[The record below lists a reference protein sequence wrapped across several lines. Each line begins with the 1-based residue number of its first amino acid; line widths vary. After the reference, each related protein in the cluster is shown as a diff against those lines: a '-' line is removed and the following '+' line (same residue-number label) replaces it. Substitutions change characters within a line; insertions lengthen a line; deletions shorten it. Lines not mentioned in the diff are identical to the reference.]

1 MFMGMAQ
8 LSGSSPIINMT
19 NLTPM
24 NDLIDSL
31 PTSLTD
37 EERATTVRNALS
49 KTFGSDNVW
58 NTEELR
64 EGYKVESFLAPT
76 VTVIRKSDNQKGTL
90 EFTHAPRFYFNF
102 IKWD

>member
-31 PTSLTD
+31 PSHLSD
-37 EERATTVRNALS
+37 EEKGTTIRKTLS
-49 KTFGSDNVW
+49 KTFGETNVW
-58 NTEELR
+58 NTAELQR
-64 EGYKVESFLAPT
+64 DYKVESFLAPT